1 MAPPPGHPDHRPSG
15 ALQQVSTACIHSR
28 CEVMA
33 LARALDP
40 GLRREDSGGE
50 RVDQRRAWYAA
61 GGAWQGRFVGRL
73 GRAGVGAASD
83 LRERSLFEP
92 LIRGKCLSGTF
103 RCSEGYRERPCPPRT
118 SEAGASVS
126 EVEADP
132 G

>member
-1 MAPPPGHPDHRPSG
+1 MRMRAPSG
-15 ALQQVSTACIHSR
+15 CAGPAVRVPVLRVTLAIPADMESDPVCSDDQQ
-28 CEVMA
+28 
-33 LARALDP
+33 
-40 GLRREDSGGE
+40 GE
-50 RVDQRRAWYAA
+50 LVRA
-61 GGAWQGRFVGRL
+61 GGAWRGRFVGRL

-92 LIRGKCLSGTF
+92 LTRGKCLSGTF
-103 RCSEGYRERPCPPRT
+103 RCSEGDRERPCPPRT

>member
-1 MAPPPGHPDHRPSG
+1 MTTVGRGITSG
-15 ALQQVSTACIHSR
+15 RKRDDQPR
-28 CEVMA
+28 CW
-33 LARALDP
+33 D
-40 GLRREDSGGE
+40 
-50 RVDQRRAWYAA
+50 AA

-92 LIRGKCLSGTF
+92 LTRGKCLSGTF

-118 SEAGASVS
+118 SEAGASVN
-126 EVEADP
+126 EVETDP